1 MTDTPPTG
9 SPSAPAHPE
18 TLNPDLK
25 QGNDGDY
32 ADANNGSTPMDTIS
46 VKKSGDA
53 VWPVIWAVVTLVL
66 VAITLFL
73 IFG

>member
-1 MTDTPPTG
+1 MTDAASKG
-9 SPSAPAHPE
+9 SPSDPAEPE

-25 QGNDGDY
+25 QGHDGDY
-32 ADANNGSTPMDTIS
+32 AEDQHGSTPMDTIS
-46 VKKSGDA
+46 VKKNGAA
-53 VWPVIWAVVTLVL
+53 VWPVIWAVVTIVL

>member
-1 MTDTPPTG
+1 MTDITPKG
-9 SPSAPAHPE
+9 SSSEPAHPE

-25 QGNDGDY
+25 QGHDAAY
-32 ADANNGSTPMDTIS
+32 AEDQHGSTPMDTIS
-46 VKKSGDA
+46 VKKSGAA
-53 VWPVIWAVVTLVL
+53 VWPVIWAVVTIAL